1 MSRSR
6 SWRRSNVRYG
16 LSIFGGLFST
26 APALI
31 NSLLGDELDG
41 DSREELQA
49 LTSGSTELSKYGLN
63 PNTMPP

>member
-1 MSRSR
+1 LA
-6 SWRRSNVRYG
+6 G
-16 LSIFGGLFST
+16 FLAL
-26 APALI
+26 PALI

-49 LTSGSTELSKYGLN
+49 RINRSQAELSKYGLN